1 MKEVKICINCDYS
14 CFEHWPEF
22 DDKIHLFCSLKDR
35 ITFGDNTC
43 ERWQPDQG
51 GENFERPND

>member
-1 MKEVKICINCDYS
+1 MKICINCDYS